1 MRMIAQ
7 CAGRKKLRN
16 GREYTILSI
25 GQEVVLRHD
34 PPGLEALV
42 ESESDSE
49 TETATSAS
57 TPPPKLVS
65 LPRDK
70 FFSDSCGPPNARTDA
85 SVQGLTITGL
95 IALHDVNHP
104 HMCHRKLYVGLSR
117 AKGREFIVVP

>member
-1 MRMIAQ
+1 MRLIAQ
-7 CAGRKKLRN
+7 CSGRKKLRN

-25 GQEVVLRHD
+25 DQDVVLRYD

-42 ESESDSE
+42 ENGSDSE
-49 TETATSAS
+49 TETSTAS
-57 TPPPKLVS
+57 TPPPKVVS

-70 FFSDSCGPPNARTDA
+70 FFHQLRLPYARTYA
-85 SVQGLTITGL
+85 SVQGLTVTGL
-95 IALHDVNHP
+95 IALHDVDHP